1 MPRSNKKRGASQQD
15 TASPPPQGPHAV
27 LSTPLYQTYQTSVT
41 PPPRSTATPPRIAS
55 VPVYQAKTP
64 PGPVQP
70 VQLAAPPGPV
80 QLGPVQFP
88 AGMLSD
94 AVSMTGGSHDGVVT
108 RDDFLA
114 AQGLRYTPRQSTS
127 RQSTPRQSTPRQS
140 AQVIHSPVPAV
151 QAPVDKKAAET
162 LEAAKAALQETRAA
176 VTSSYEQLQSE
187 IIKPPAEPVQ
197 AAEEVQLEDAEEPAE
212 GTLSRSRAATMELL
226 GSVQEAAHARLDSA
240 KQSVRSVVN
249 VAQTK
254 TVELGHKA
262 VEVAGNRHVQAT
274 AAGAAGGAVV
284 LGTSGATTGLV
295 TGGLAGGII
304 GLVPAIFTFGLSI
317 PLGVA
322 VGAGTGLAV
331 GSTVGGTAGAVSG
344 GAAGYGM
351 YAKRVELKEGAQQ
364 TIAKV
369 SEGADFVKCRA
380 AAATGYV
387 KEKATLARVRI
398 VGGGTGGLE
407 ASDGSD

>member
-1 MPRSNKKRGASQQD
+1 VLMSE
-15 TASPPPQGPHAV
+15 AV
-27 LSTPLYQTYQTSVT
+27 N
-41 PPPRSTATPPRIAS
+41 
-55 VPVYQAKTP
+55 
-64 PGPVQP
+64 
-70 VQLAAPPGPV
+70 
-80 QLGPVQFP
+80 
-88 AGMLSD
+88 
-94 AVSMTGGSHDGVVT
+94 MTGGSHDVVVT
-108 RDDFLA
+108 REEFLA
-114 AQGLRYTPRQSTS
+114 SQGLRYTPRQT
-127 RQSTPRQSTPRQS
+127 
-140 AQVIHSPVPAV
+140 AQVSSARAV
-151 QAPVDKKAAET
+151 QAVMDGQAAES
-162 LEAAKAALQETRAA
+162 LEAAKSALHETRAA
-176 VTSSYEQLQSE
+176 VQREYEQLQSE
-187 IIKPPAEPVQ
+187 IIKPPAEPVP
-197 AAEEVQLEDAEEPAE
+197 AAEEVKLEDVEEPTE
-212 GTLSRSRAATMELL
+212 GTLSTCRTATMELL
-226 GSVQEAAHARLDSA
+226 GSVQETAHARLDSA

-284 LGTSGATTGLV
+284 LGTGGATSGLV
-295 TGGLAGGII
+295 TGAFAGGVI

-317 PLGVA
+317 PLGIA
-322 VGAGTGLAV
+322 LGAGTGLAV

-351 YAKRVELKEGAQQ
+351 YAKRAELKEGAQQ

-398 VGGGTGGLE
+398 VGGGTGGIE
-407 ASDGSD
+407 ASD